1 MLPTIWT
8 KVVVLDSYGS
18 IWSRSVV
25 NQEEKAIAKVRAEGG
40 LLDEWLVQDPAGLPL
55 RVVRLRDP
63 GFLDTIWAF
72 SGPLTPLPGPSTTAS
87 EPAPALA

>member
-1 MLPTIWT
+1 MRPTIWT

-18 IWSRSVV
+18 IWSRSSV
-25 NQEEKAIAKVRAEGG
+25 NQEEKAIAQARAEGG
-40 LLDEWLVQDPAGLPL
+40 VPL
-55 RVVRLRDP
+55 RVVRPRDP

-72 SGPLTPLPGPSTTAS
+72 SGPSTVPPSPSPSPSTAAS

>member
-1 MLPTIWT
+1 MHPTIWT

-18 IWSRSVV
+18 IWSRSSV
-25 NQEEKAIAKVRAEGG
+25 NQEEKAIAQARAEGG
-40 LLDEWLVQDPAGLPL
+40 VLDEWLVEDPAGLPL

-72 SGPLTPLPGPSTTAS
+72 SGPSTRLPSPSTAAS

>member
-1 MLPTIWT
+1 MRPTIWT

-63 GFLDTIWAF
+63 EFLDTIWAF
-72 SGPLTPLPGPSTTAS
+72 SGPLTPLPSPSATAS